1 VKLRA
6 AVVLVVFVVVG
17 CGDDGS
23 GAVSTDGSS
32 GTASAGTGSTTQSD
46 PPGTSTTNDVT
57 GDGNGTGIAS
67 GSASEGSEAGTATS
81 TGGPSSGS
89 ADDSGSGA
97 AGTGSDDVTES
108 SGTSDELGPYGDCQ
122 NLGLPCPAGSFCL
135 LVPQTGVCTPEGC
148 RDAADCPE
156 PPPGGTALV
165 TCLDANADG
174 LDDCRIDCSQGEQC
188 PTGMECFSDEIC
200 VWSPS

>member
-1 VKLRA
+1 MKLRA
-6 AVVLVVFVVVG
+6 AFVLVVSVVVG

-46 PPGTSTTNDVT
+46 PPGASTTEDIT
-57 GDGNGTGIAS
+57 GNGTSIAS

-122 NLGLPCPAGSFCL
+122 NQGLPCPEGSFCL

-156 PPPGGTALV
+156 PPPGGTAPV

-174 LDDCRIDCSQGEQC
+174 TDDCRIDCSQGEQC
-188 PTGMECFSDEIC
+188 PTGMECFSAEIC